1 MGGGGREYPPC
12 CSAKQCSPSSCFIY
26 FTDDKPQTD
35 GGAVIETRCKQ
46 RERRKEKKQRQG
58 RGGKAES
65 PGGNKQQITSRVT
78 HFIFQMLSMVGGKG
92 GREIEGTRRGSGGDG
107 VK

>member
-46 RERRKEKKQRQG
+46 RERRKEK
-58 RGGKAES
+58 
-65 PGGNKQQITSRVT
+65 NKD
-78 HFIFQMLSMVGGKG
+78 K
-92 GREIEGTRRGSGGDG
+92 GREAKPRALAVTSSRLHPE
-107 VK
+107 